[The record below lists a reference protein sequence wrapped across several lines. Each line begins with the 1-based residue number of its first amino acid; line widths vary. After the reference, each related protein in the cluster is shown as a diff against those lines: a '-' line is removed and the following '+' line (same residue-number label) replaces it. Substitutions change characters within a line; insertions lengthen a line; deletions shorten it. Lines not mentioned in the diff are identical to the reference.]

1 MPCRRRRGREREREQ
16 GLSQKERGR
25 GRVREEEKKKKI
37 SRQGGRAGEA
47 GRVRWV
53 YALMNERARERERET
68 WNPCCLDSLPSIPQE
83 DERRQCV
90 RVGKKFDANAGS
102 PDPLSLCK

>member
-1 MPCRRRRGREREREQ
+1 M
-16 GLSQKERGR
+16 
-25 GRVREEEKKKKI
+25 
-37 SRQGGRAGEA
+37 
-47 GRVRWV
+47 RWV
-53 YALMNERARERERET
+53 YVLMNERARERDME
-68 WNPCCLDSLPSIPQE
+68 SLLFGFVTFIPQE